1 MRRPELPGPP
11 SRPASR
17 WGCRFATN
25 PGSRLSRP
33 RPRCGQRSP
42 SSGARCSFRSPRSSG
57 GRSASD
63 GGDRRSPDM
72 AQRESEDAA
81 RLLERLLA
89 DRTLRER
96 FRRDPAGVSREAGL
110 ERVAEELRV
119 RDGKALDTLDGRE
132 SRSSLAGVLMA
143 AAIEG
148 AGIFDF
154 SHHVAGHVERVPEP
168 VERVLASHRDHAG
181 AGAGAAGPAA
191 SHAAAL
197 PEPLHAPGTTPAPP
211 SAAGGFRA
219 ITPREA
225 AAAAAK
231 GPRPPGAAREPVP
244 IAVARGDAPAGDGA
258 DPARLHAG
266 LEHGPS
272 DAPELPGDD
281 EEAPDGASGGEEGP
295 DDDGDGSDDGDDSD
309 SDDASDDEEDDEN
322 EGGEAPDADDG
333 SSGEVDDGSDN
344 PDGDHDDNSDATDG
358 DNSDS
363 DNSDS
368 DSDNSDSD
376 SDSDSDNSDSDNSDN
391 TASDNHDSDN
401 SDSDNSDSDNSD
413 SDDGG
418 AIDVAPGPA
427 SYPGDDAPQGHIAA
441 WMAREAQ
448 TRGLPPELPVM
459 AALVESGMRNL
470 TGGDRDSL
478 GFFQM
483 RHGIWNQGEY
493 AGYPQRPQ
501 LQLKWFIDHAVQ
513 VKAARV
519 AAGKHV
525 DDPQSY
531 GEWIADVERPAAEY
545 RGRYQLR
552 LDDARGLLGHASDRP
567 RGPGHDGPA
576 GLDQIVAGETPPAGP
591 RARAALAEARRHMG
605 TPYRWGGSTPQTG
618 FDCSGLVQW
627 AYAKAGIRIPRT
639 SEQQI
644 LAGNAERVDRGHL
657 RPGDLV
663 FFRNAGGDVHHVGMS
678 LGGDRFINAP
688 HTGARVRI
696 NSLKEPYFARE
707 FAGGRR

>member
-1 MRRPELPGPP
+1 
-11 SRPASR
+11 
-17 WGCRFATN
+17 
-25 PGSRLSRP
+25 
-33 RPRCGQRSP
+33 
-42 SSGARCSFRSPRSSG
+42 
-57 GRSASD
+57 
-63 GGDRRSPDM
+63 M

-81 RLLERLLA
+81 RLLERLIA

-110 ERVAEELRV
+110 VRVAEELRV

-148 AGIFDF
+148 AGFLDF
-154 SHHVAGHVERVPEP
+154 SHHVAHHVESVPEP

-181 AGAGAAGPAA
+181 AGAAGLAA
-191 SHAAAL
+191 SDASAL
-197 PEPLHAPGTTPAPP
+197 PEPLHTPGTSPP
-211 SAAGGFRA
+211 SAAGAFRA

-225 AAAAAK
+225 AAAATK
-231 GPRPPGAAREPVP
+231 GPGSTGDPPEPVP
-244 IAVARGDAPAGDGA
+244 FDVARDTPSGNGA
-258 DPARLHAG
+258 DPAPLHGG

-272 DAPELPGDD
+272 DAPELTGDD
-281 EEAPDGASGGEEGP
+281 EEAPDSASHGGEGP
-295 DDDGDGSDDGDDSD
+295 DDDGDDDDSD
-309 SDDASDDEEDDEN
+309 SDEASDDEEDDESSDDASDDEEDDEDDED
-322 EGGEAPDADDG
+322 EGGEAPDADDA
-333 SSGEVDDGSDN
+333 SSSEDDDGSDN

-358 DNSDS
+358 DNSDAT
-363 DNSDS
+363 DG
-368 DSDNSDSD
+368 
-376 SDSDSDNSDSDNSDN
+376 DNSDN
-391 TASDNHDSDN
+391 DN
-401 SDSDNSDSDNSD
+401 SDGDNSDATDG
-413 SDDGG
+413 DDGG

-427 SYPGDDAPQGHIAA
+427 TYPGDDAPQGHIAA

-448 TRGLPPELPVM
+448 THGLPPELPVM

-470 TGGDRDSL
+470 TGGDRDSS

-493 AGYPQRPQ
+493 AGYPQRPE

-519 AAGKHV
+519 AAGEPV

-531 GEWIADVERPAAEY
+531 GDWIADVERPAAEY

-552 LDDARGLLGHASDRP
+552 LDDARGLLGHAGDRA
-567 RGPGHDGPA
+567 RGSGHDGPT
-576 GLDQIVAGETPPAGP
+576 GLDQIVDGETAPAGP

-644 LAGNAERVDRGHL
+644 LAGNAEPVDRGHL

-707 FAGGRR
+707 FAGGRRFDTSAPRPDAVDRAPAAGDHLDGREVDPDEVRRAEAAVARDAAEAQQPGTLLFEAVRAQELRKTNEAGLWPAIDAMSRDSTSPD